1 MHGLKSKC
9 ATKWFKKLYDH
20 REEPEMFKSQC
31 VYQWCGRCYKD
42 NGSDDDC
49 DDYKCYYGNDDDS
62 EN

>member
-1 MHGLKSKC
+1 
-9 ATKWFKKLYDH
+9 
-20 REEPEMFKSQC
+20 MFNSQC
-31 VYQWCGRCYKD
+31 VYHWFGRCYKD